1 VIACGTRKE
10 LRFLQGPLRVS
21 GQEKNRFLAAQT
33 AAQAEITSLLE
44 QQLNEDDKE
53 GQVEVLAAHKELV
66 SARSFSN
73 SVLTFIDKNQ
83 ASAEAAVEDT
93 VNEIVSMLILLDT
106 DYMRQRAVNIKEIG
120 NHLLRHLQI
129 TKT

>member
-1 VIACGTRKE
+1 MWNKE
-10 LRFLQGPLRVS
+10 GAAVS
-21 GQEKNRFLAAQT
+21 PGVTASQRAKEKKRFLAAQT

-44 QQLNEDDKE
+44 QQLSEDDKE
-53 GQVEVLAAHKELV
+53 GQVEVLAAYKELV